1 MLSNS
6 EGILLLLL
14 VILILVINQ
23 AIKTSFLLFLRRIAT
38 KQTHGEPLLGGC
50 PGCWRRRALS
60 RQIHIQ
66 KQREQQHQQ
75 QQQERRERAEKRH
88 GDRRRGLVRVRT
100 RVRVGSTVETN
111 GGVSKGKKHLNYY
124 CFLCLLLSN
133 DGKDHRT
140 TTT

>member
-14 VILILVINQ
+14 VILLLVINQ

-66 KQREQQHQQ
+66 KQREQQQ

-111 GGVSKGKKHLNYY
+111 GGVSKGKKHFKLVL
-124 CFLCLLLSN
+124 FSLSSFE
-133 DGKDHRT
+133 
-140 TTT
+140 

>member
-6 EGILLLLL
+6 EGIIIILL
-14 VILILVINQ
+14 VILIVVIKV
-23 AIKTSFLLFLRRIAT
+23 AINTEFPPLSPQRIAT
-38 KQTHGEPLLGGC
+38 KQTHGEPLLGRC

-111 GGVSKGKKHLNYY
+111 GGVSKGKKNHYYY
-124 CFLCLLLSN
+124 CFSLSSF
-133 DGKDHRT
+133 
-140 TTT
+140 

>member
-14 VILILVINQ
+14 VILLLVINQ

-66 KQREQQHQQ
+66 KQREQQ

-111 GGVSKGKKHLNYY
+111 GGVSKGKKHLNDY
-124 CFLCLLLSN
+124 CFLLSN